1 MNDKSDYQSAPLPD
15 DENERLLT
23 LQQLH
28 VLDSSEEAV
37 FDQITAQAATIF
49 QVPICLVSLV
59 DHERQWFKSR
69 QGLDV
74 CETSREL
81 AFCAHAI
88 LQDGIFEVRDTLQ
101 DPRFRG
107 SPLVQGAPHI
117 RFYAGAPLITDN
129 QHRIGTLCLIDR
141 VPRQLNSEQRQ
152 LLSTLAALVVQR
164 LQQRKH
170 QLELKLAQKQQA
182 PTDTPATYFQ
192 LLRDSNQ
199 CWRFTF
205 IAPEVDRLLDL
216 KQEDL
221 TENFSRLLRD
231 FSEADRNGFLQQ
243 LNISA
248 DEQTPLHAELHW
260 PATAD
265 QTERWLA
272 INAEPDRTPDGG
284 VTLFGQLTDISRV
297 KRDQH
302 IQDGERRR
310 LQMIVEGTR
319 TGIWEWTVGEQQVYI
334 NEHFATLLGTSI
346 EALAPFSSEA
356 WESLVHPEDLPNIQR
371 QLESH
376 LQGDIPALDLEYRMR
391 HALGYWVW
399 VHGRGRVYTRST
411 DQQKLVAGTL
421 QDISGRKLIEQEI
434 RRARQ
439 YLQTVVDA
447 STDVAIFT
455 TNARGQINLFN
466 PGAEKLLG
474 YRASEVIG
482 QIAPEQ
488 FFDTQ
493 ELEQRRQQLAL
504 PHRQTINHFDLLV
517 ADARLGHTDTRQ
529 WTWYD
534 KQRQPHQVRLSISA
548 LETAENVVSG
558 FVGIAVDLTDRIL
571 AEEQWKQSQQRFSGA
586 FDMAPIGMALVSLQ
600 GKWLEVNNHLCK
612 LLGYP
617 REELLRTDFQTVTHP
632 EDLQADLQY
641 VQALLNGKLNHY
653 QMEKR
658 YFHKSGEIIWGLLS
672 VSLVRDS
679 LERPVHFVS
688 LIQDITEQK
697 RTEQIKDQFIA
708 TVSHELRTPLT
719 SIVGALG
726 LINGGVL
733 GDLSD
738 EMADMLRIAEQ
749 NSKRLMAL
757 VNDLLDMEKL
767 GAGKLELKL
776 KPLQL
781 DREID
786 SVLESLQAYA
796 HQYRIRMQF
805 SESARDHAQR
815 CVVLAESRRLQQ
827 VLTNYL
833 SNAIKFSPPG
843 SEVRIEISQDHRH
856 AQVTVS
862 DNGPGIPVHLHDRLF
877 QKFGLLDGSST
888 RTQPGTGLGLA
899 ICKELVEAMHGE
911 VGFDSMPG
919 NGCRFWF
926 SLPLVSAELH
936 YS

>member
-1 MNDKSDYQSAPLPD
+1 MNDKPDYQPAPLPD
-15 DENERLLT
+15 DENDRLLA

-37 FDQITAQAATIF
+37 FDQITSQAATLF

-59 DHERQWFKSR
+59 DRERQWFKSR
-69 QGLDV
+69 RGLDV

-107 SPLVQGAPHI
+107 SPLVQGTPRI
-117 RFYAGAPLITDN
+117 RFYAGAPLITDD
-129 QHRIGTLCLIDR
+129 QYRIGTLCLIDQ
-141 VPRQLNSEQRQ
+141 VPRQLSSEQRQ

-164 LQQRKH
+164 LQQRKI
-170 QLELKLAQKQQA
+170 QLELKLAQTQLDA
-182 PTDTPATYFQ
+182 ATDPAVYFQ
-192 LLRDSNQ
+192 LLRGRDHR
-199 CWRFTF
+199 WRFTF
-205 IAPEVDRLLDL
+205 VAPEVDRLLDR
-216 KQEDL
+216 KPADL
-221 TENFSRLLRD
+221 TED
-231 FSEADRNGFLQQ
+231 FSCFLREFSETERNEFLQQ
-243 LNISA
+243 LNTSA
-248 DEQTPLHAELHW
+248 VQQTPLHAELRW

-265 QTERWLA
+265 QSERWLA
-272 INAEPDRTPDGG
+272 IDAEPDRTPDGG
-284 VTLFGQLTDISRV
+284 VTLFGQLTDISRA

-302 IQDGERRR
+302 IQDEERRR

-334 NEHFATLLGTSI
+334 NEHFAALLGSSV
-346 EALAPFSSEA
+346 EAMAPFSSKA
-356 WESLVHPEDLPNIQR
+356 WESLVHPEDLADLQR
-371 QLESH
+371 QMESH
-376 LQGDIPALDLEYRMR
+376 LQGHIPTLDLEYRMR
-391 HALGYWVW
+391 HTLGYWVW
-399 VHGRGRVYTRST
+399 VHSRGRVYTRST
-411 DQQKLVAGTL
+411 DQQQLVAGTL

-447 STDVAIFT
+447 STEVAIFT

-482 QIAPEQ
+482 QFTPEQ
-488 FFDTQ
+488 FFDPQ
-493 ELEQRRQQLAL
+493 ELEQRRQQLAQ
-504 PHRQTINHFDLLV
+504 PHRQTISPFDLLV

-548 LETAENVVSG
+548 LKTAENMVSG

-617 REELLRTDFQTVTHP
+617 REELLSTDFQTITHP

-641 VQALLNGKLNHY
+641 VQALLSGKLNHY
-653 QMEKR
+653 RMEKR
-658 YFHKSGEIIWGLLS
+658 YFHKSGEIIWGMLS

-679 LERPVHFVS
+679 QQRPVHFVS

-697 RTEQIKDQFIA
+697 RTEQLKDQFIA

-726 LINGGVL
+726 LIAGGAL
-733 GDLSD
+733 GELPEEMD
-738 EMADMLRIAEQ
+738 EMIRIAEQ
-749 NSKRLMAL
+749 NSKRLSAL
-757 VNDLLDMEKL
+757 VNDILDMEKL
-767 GAGKLELKL
+767 AAGKMELHL
-776 KPLQL
+776 KPLRLEQ
-781 DREID
+781 EID
-786 SVLESLQAYA
+786 SVLESLAAYA
-796 HQYRIRMQF
+796 LQYEIELQF
-805 SESARDHAQR
+805 NHHDRECAQQSF
-815 CVVLAESRRLQQ
+815 VLAESRRLQQ

-843 SEVRIEISQDHRH
+843 ETVQVAVHQDNDKTR
-856 AQVTVS
+856 VIVI
-862 DNGPGIPVHLHDRLF
+862 DNGSGIPIHLQDQLF
-877 QKFGLLDGSST
+877 KKFSQLDGSTT

-899 ICKELVEAMHGE
+899 ICKELIEAMHGE
-911 VGFDSMPG
+911 VGFDSTPG
-919 NGCRFWF
+919 KGCRFWF
-926 SLPLVSAELH
+926 SLPLASAALH

>member
-1 MNDKSDYQSAPLPD
+1 MNDKADYQSAPLPD
-15 DENERLLT
+15 DESDRLLA
-23 LQQLH
+23 LQLLH
-28 VLDSSEEAV
+28 VLDSSEEAA
-37 FDQITAQAATIF
+37 FDQITARAATIF

-59 DHERQWFKSR
+59 DRERQWFKSR

-88 LQDGIFEVRDTLQ
+88 LQDEIFEVRDTLQ

-117 RFYAGAPLITDN
+117 RFYAGAPLITDD
-129 QHRIGTLCLIDR
+129 QFRIGTLCLIDQ
-141 VPRQLNSEQRQ
+141 VPRQLSGEQRQ

-164 LQQRKH
+164 LQQRKT
-170 QLELKLAQKQQA
+170 QLELQLAQKQQA
-182 PTDTPATYFQ
+182 PADTPVTYFQ
-192 LLRDSNQ
+192 LLRGSHQ

-205 IAPEVDRLLDL
+205 VAPEIEHLLGL
-216 KQEDL
+216 KAAEL
-221 TENFSRLLRD
+221 CENFSRLLHGIST
-231 FSEADRNGFLQQ
+231 SEQEAFLQQ
-243 LNISA
+243 LQTSA
-248 DEQTPLHAELHW
+248 DQQTPLHAELRW
-260 PATAD
+260 PATTD
-265 QTERWLA
+265 QAERWLA
-272 INAEPDRTPDGG
+272 IDAEPDRTPDGG
-284 VTLFGQLTDISRV
+284 VTLFGQMTDISRV
-297 KRDQH
+297 KRNQH
-302 IQDGERRR
+302 IQDEERRR

-334 NEHFATLLGTSI
+334 NDHFATLLGTRV

-356 WESLVHPEDLPNIQR
+356 WESLVHPEDLPTIQR

-399 VHGRGRVYTRST
+399 VHSRGRVYARSA
-411 DQQKLVAGTL
+411 DQKKLVAGIL

-474 YRASEVIG
+474 YRASDVIG

-504 PHRQTINHFDLLV
+504 PHRQTISHFDLLV
-517 ADARLGHTDTRQ
+517 TDARLGQTDTRQ

-534 KQRQPHQVRLSISA
+534 KQQQPHQVRLSISA

-558 FVGIAVDLTDRIL
+558 FVGIAVDLTERIL

-617 REELLRTDFQTVTHP
+617 REELLRTDFQTITHP

-641 VQALLNGKLNHY
+641 VQALLNGKLSHY

-679 LERPVHFVS
+679 LQRPVHFVS

-697 RTEQIKDQFIA
+697 RTGQIKDQFIA

-726 LINGGVL
+726 LIGGGAL
-733 GDLSD
+733 GKLPQ
-738 EMADMLRIAEQ
+738 EMEEMIRIAEQ
-749 NSKRLMAL
+749 NSKRLSAL
-757 VNDLLDMEKL
+757 VNDILDMEKL
-767 GAGKLELKL
+767 AAGKMELHI
-776 KPLQL
+776 KPLRLEQ
-781 DREID
+781 EID
-786 SVLESLQAYA
+786 SVLESLAAYA
-796 HQYRIRMQF
+796 LQYEIELQF
-805 SESARDHAQR
+805 SDHDREHAQQSF
-815 CVVLAESRRLQQ
+815 VLAESRRLQQ

-843 SEVRIEISQDHRH
+843 EKVQVEVHR
-856 AQVTVS
+856 
-862 DNGPGIPVHLHDRLF
+862 DNDKTRVIVIDRGPGIPVHLQDQLF
-877 QKFGLLDGSST
+877 QKFSQLDGSTT

-911 VGFDSMPG
+911 VGFDLMPG

-926 SLPLVSAELH
+926 SLPLASAELH